1 MGLPLALTTAVLWG
15 ILPLA
20 LMIVLEDMDAYT
32 VTWYRFVMAASVLVV
47 VLGVSEGLP
56 KMSSLRGRTWRL
68 LAMAVAGIAGN
79 YVLFLLGLEFTSPTV
94 TQVIGQLGALFLMGV
109 GVMIFREHLRG
120 LQLWGI
126 VVLLAGLLLFF
137 NRRLPELAQLSGGF
151 GLGVALLV
159 LGAAVWTF
167 YGTAQKFLQPHLGA
181 QHILLLV
188 YTGAAIVILPLASP
202 TEIRSLSSLQLGLLA
217 FCGINTVLAYGAF
230 AESLK
235 HWEMSR
241 VGAVLAVT
249 PLFTLLSVWVASSL
263 APTLVRP
270 ERLNVLSI
278 AGALLVVSGSALCAL
293 GGVTRP
299 AVVVEPA
306 AEP

>member
-1 MGLPLALTTAVLWG
+1 M
-15 ILPLA
+15 
-20 LMIVLEDMDAYT
+20 
-32 VTWYRFVMAASVLVV
+32 
-47 VLGVSEGLP
+47 
-56 KMSSLRGRTWRL
+56 
-68 LAMAVAGIAGN
+68 
-79 YVLFLLGLEFTSPTV
+79 
-94 TQVIGQLGALFLMGV
+94 
-109 GVMIFREHLRG
+109 
-120 LQLWGI
+120 
-126 VVLLAGLLLFF
+126 VLLAGLLLFF
-137 NRRLPELAQLSGGF
+137 NRRLPELPQLSGGF

-249 PLFTLLSVWVASSL
+249 PLFTL
-263 APTLVRP
+263 
-270 ERLNVLSI
+270 
-278 AGALLVVSGSALCAL
+278 
-293 GGVTRP
+293 
-299 AVVVEPA
+299 
-306 AEP
+306 